1 MTDIVGLKYASARGK
16 KKKKKKDMTHNRI
29 IVFVIG
35 PCLEIKHLFAAT
47 ILPQLDREISP

>member
-1 MTDIVGLKYASARGK
+1 VTDIVGLKYARKK
-16 KKKKKKDMTHNRI
+16 KKKKKKDMTHNR

-47 ILPQLDREISP
+47 ILRQLDREISP